1 MPMESALNHISS
13 CIPTLFC
20 PAAGR
25 ASLIAHH
32 LSALP
37 RSPQPSSRLSHA
49 WMQTYSALL
58 EENFSRSLIG
68 GLEAVTGS
76 RCRTSGTG
84 YRKGLDYLTGLR
96 TKSHDL
102 MASRNG
108 DLKWREA
115 GRRSSSFEF

>member
-1 MPMESALNHISS
+1 MGNRLRTGGFLQCPWSALNHISS

-58 EENFSRSLIG
+58 EENFSRSLIRG
-68 GLEAVTGS
+68 IACQHDVDLFF
-76 RCRTSGTG
+76 
-84 YRKGLDYLTGLR
+84 KDYLPKDITN
-96 TKSHDL
+96 S
-102 MASRNG
+102 
-108 DLKWREA
+108 
-115 GRRSSSFEF
+115 